1 MFEKYLMIAGLKRQF
16 RLLEDLMTQLE
27 EKSRLDMSDCLMYSD
42 RTQTVANNLR
52 KLRKIKKDYCQ
63 YQDFDAIRQ

>member
-1 MFEKYLMIAGLKRQF
+1 MFEKDLMIAGLRRQF

-42 RTQTVANNLR
+42 RTRTVANNLK

-63 YQDFDAIRQ
+63 YQDFNVTRQ